1 MRQGWWTGWSRAC
14 GRAERRR
21 RLLPARLTVCFVLA
35 LALFSPA
42 PYLEVLRHLVEGLR
56 GRRLG

>member
-1 MRQGWWTGWSRAC
+1 LRPSEQ
-14 GRAERRR
+14 RR
-21 RLLPARLTVCFVLA
+21 RLLPARLVVSFVLA

-56 GRRLG
+56 GLGR